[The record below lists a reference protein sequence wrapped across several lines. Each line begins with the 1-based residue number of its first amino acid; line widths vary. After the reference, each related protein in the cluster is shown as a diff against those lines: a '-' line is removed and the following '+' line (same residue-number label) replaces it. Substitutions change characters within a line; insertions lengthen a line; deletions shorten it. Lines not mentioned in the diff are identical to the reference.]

1 MARPLHT
8 HRVRAR
14 ASSTAGAAVAAL
26 AALLSLSTASPAAAG
41 APTVPDGAIATYNT
55 VARIS
60 TDGLGLQGDG
70 GREKGRIAAFE
81 SAHPALQRVKAADV
95 LANTVGTTAGRPLC
109 HTSRVAGAEGF
120 CWSAEDDASGSWIP
134 QGLTGSGESPQSQTL
149 VNGRKVL
156 IASWYGPNGTE
167 RITFADVTDP
177 AHVTYRH
184 AQLVALNDEGT
195 NFVPIVE
202 GHAHGVVWS
211 GSKLY
216 VAGTGS
222 SLDVFDL
229 NDLWKMDATSDTA
242 VGLDGAG
249 KAHGNGHTYVLA
261 RQGSYTYTGA
271 GDGCGSYAGVPQR
284 PCITSASL
292 DLTGSQPA
300 LVTAEGDPYKVEG
313 DFGRATA
320 PVVRWPIDP
329 VTGVLKADASGRVAA
344 AEAFASPMGGAQGIA
359 MNKGRFTISGPC
371 PEFVPAEHQD
381 PKTVHNFENCL
392 YHARPGE
399 PVRLITRAP
408 VNLENLSYWPDS
420 DQLWMVNEVP
430 GGRVVEHTTWP
441 GEPAR
446 AGMTELTSADFTGD
460 GRKDVVAVEAS
471 TGKLWLYPGT
481 GRGTFGDRVQI
492 GSGWGAMSKLA
503 AGDFTGDGKA
513 DLVAVEAA
521 TGELYVYPGTGG
533 ASGMSTLGDRVRIGT
548 GWNTMR
554 ELTAL
559 DLTKD
564 GRLDLAA
571 VDVNGALWAYPGSGG
586 AAGMNTLGNRVQ
598 IGSGWDGMTELT
610 SPGDLNA
617 DGTADL
623 MAVDRTGA
631 LWSYPGTGRLNGT
644 ATLGDRTSAG
654 TGWNSMRGLV
664 GADFNGDGKGDLA
677 AVEAPTGSTGAFYLY
692 PGTGNSAL
700 GNRVQIGTGW

>member
-8 HRVRAR
+8 HRIRTRAGG
-14 ASSTAGAAVAAL
+14 AAGAAVAAL
-26 AALLSLSTASPAAAG
+26 AALLSLTGASPAAAD

-55 VARIS
+55 VTPIS
-60 TDGLGLQGDG
+60 TNGLGLQNDG
-70 GREKGRIAAFE
+70 GREHGRVAAFE
-81 SAHPALQRVKAADV
+81 SAHPALQRVRTADM
-95 LANTVGTTAGRPLC
+95 LATTSDTTAGRPLC
-109 HTSRVAGAEGF
+109 HTSPITGAEGF
-120 CWSAEDDASGSWIP
+120 CWSPEDDATGSWIP
-134 QGLTGSGESPQSQTL
+134 QGLTGSGESPQSQAL

-156 IASWYGPNGTE
+156 IASWYGPDGTE

-184 AQLVALNDEGT
+184 VQLVSLNDDGGD
-195 NFVPIVE
+195 FVPLTHA
-202 GHAHGVVWS
+202 HAHGVVWA
-211 GSKLY
+211 GSRLY
-216 VAGTGS
+216 VAGNGS

-229 NDLWKMDATSDTA
+229 NDLWKMDVTSDTA
-242 VGLDGAG
+242 VGMDGAG
-249 KAHGNGHTYVLA
+249 KAHGNGHPYVLP
-261 RQGSYTYTGA
+261 RQGVYTYTGA
-271 GDGCGSYAGVPQR
+271 GEGCAAYAGLPQR

-292 DLTGSQPA
+292 DLSGSQPA

-329 VTGVLKADASGRVAA
+329 VSGVLKADASGRVAA

-371 PEFVPAEHQD
+371 PEFVPAEHQEKD
-381 PKTVHNFENCL
+381 HVHNFENCL

-408 VNLENLSYWPDS
+408 VNLENLSYWPGS
-420 DQLWMVNEVP
+420 DQLWMLNEVP
-430 GGRVVEHTTWP
+430 GGRVVEHTPWP

-446 AGMTELTSADFTGD
+446 TGMTELTAADFTGD
-460 GRKDVVAVEAS
+460 GAEDVVGVETT

-481 GRGTFGDRVQI
+481 GRGTLGDRVQI

-503 AGDFTGDGKA
+503 AADFTGDGKA
-513 DLVAVEAA
+513 DLVTVEAA
-521 TGELYVYPGTGG
+521 TGDLHVYRGTGR
-533 ASGMSTLGDRVRIGT
+533 ASGMTTLGDRVRIGT

-559 DLTKD
+559 DLTGD
-564 GRLDLAA
+564 GRPDLAA
-571 VDVNGALWAYPGSGG
+571 VDVDGTLWAYPGSGG
-586 AAGMNTLGNRVQ
+586 AGMNTLGSRAR

-610 SPGDLNA
+610 SPGDLNT
-617 DGTADL
+617 DGAADL
-623 MAVDRTGA
+623 MAVDRTGG
-631 LWSYPGTGRLNGT
+631 LWSYPGTGRLDGT
-644 ATLGDRTSAG
+644 ATLGDRTRAG
-654 TGWNSMRGLV
+654 TGWNTMRGLV

-677 AVEAPTGSTGAFYLY
+677 AVEAPSGSTGGFYLY
-692 PGTGNSAL
+692 PGTGGSAL
-700 GNRVQIGTGW
+700 GDRTRIGTGW